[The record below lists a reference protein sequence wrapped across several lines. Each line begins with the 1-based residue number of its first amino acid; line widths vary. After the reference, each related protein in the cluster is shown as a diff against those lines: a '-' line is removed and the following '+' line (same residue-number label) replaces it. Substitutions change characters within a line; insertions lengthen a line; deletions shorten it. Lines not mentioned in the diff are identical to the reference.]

1 MFDEAIEFIAPCE
14 VPSSAIEPQSA
25 VLLIE
30 PSQRE
35 QFRKQLLRLNKKA
48 NTFGLPAIKVLK
60 ETQVLYERVSEHI
73 GRSDAVISYLQPL
86 KPGKHP
92 AHPVRLLRLEIHY
105 PEIKLGNWQVVG
117 KLESMEGGNLQFHVT
132 EGKADAQAIAA
143 YAAKPTTC
151 EHCNTNRRRKD
162 VFILRDLDTQAYKQ
176 VGGSCLLD
184 FTGIDPSRALFLAKM
199 WEVFRAEEDELLDF
213 LRSGRSNAV
222 GTREFLADV
231 SFLAQ
236 TQGFVSSTKAR
247 EIGIPATYDDA
258 IGLTRQLERDT
269 VLNGRYWKTREMHL
283 AVADAIRDWAKQLPL
298 ENSFNAN
305 VQLLLQ
311 RDSIELN
318 PKHLAFAAA
327 SWAAYSKALHLNEAR
342 AKSVHIGEPGQKLL
356 RTLTFRRAIPLD
368 SVYGVSYLIL
378 MKDEDGNAVTWKT
391 RACPTWMLDADHE
404 VRFNAS
410 FKVKQ
415 HDTYKGTCQTAVSH
429 LKDLGEPVEKQ

>member
-1 MFDEAIEFIAPCE
+1 MLDEAIEFIAPCE
-14 VPSSAIEPQSA
+14 VPSSVIEPQSA

-35 QFRKQLLRLNKKA
+35 QFQKQLLRLNKKA
-48 NTFGLPAIKVLK
+48 NTFGLPAIRVLK
-60 ETQVLYERVSEHI
+60 ETQVLYERVSEPI
-73 GRSDAVISYLQPL
+73 GRADAVISYLQPL

-92 AHPVRLLRLEIHY
+92 AHPVRLFRLEIHY

-117 KLESMEGGNLQFHVT
+117 KLQAMEGGNLQFHVT
-132 EGKADAQAIAA
+132 GAKSDAQAISAF
-143 YAAKPTTC
+143 AAKPITC
-151 EHCNTNRRRKD
+151 EHCKTNRRRKD
-162 VFILRDLDTQAYKQ
+162 AYILRDLASRAYKQ

-213 LRSGRSNAV
+213 LRSSRSNAV

-236 TQGFVSSTKAR
+236 TQGFVSSAKAR
-247 EIGIPATYDDA
+247 EIGIPATYQDA

-269 VLNGRYWKTREMHL
+269 DLNARYWKAREMHL

-298 ENSFNAN
+298 EDSFNAN
-305 VQLLLQ
+305 VHLLLQ
-311 RDSIELN
+311 SDSIELN

-327 SWAAYSKALHLNEAR
+327 SWAAYRKAMNLNEAR
-342 AKSVHIGEPGQKLL
+342 AKSVHIGEPGQKLN
-356 RTLTFRRAIPLD
+356 RILTFRRAIPLD
-368 SVYGVSYLIL
+368 SVYGMSYLIL
-378 MKDEDGNAVTWKT
+378 LKDEDGNAVTWKT
-391 RACPTWMLDADHE
+391 RACPTWMLQADHD

-410 FKVKQ
+410 FKVK
-415 HDTYKGTCQTAVSH
+415 HLDTYKGACQTAVSH
-429 LKDLGEPVEKQ
+429 LKDLGTAVEEQ